1 MLLVN
6 FQILRCGPPPM
17 NKAMAGHLEALGYA
31 PEMQFQFWLSSL
43 GWLTLHLMAS
53 AITNMQQIFLLGYVK
68 HWINS
73 AIIFIALELKSEIIA
88 SHMIMR
94 LIHWRVLEVQTI
106 NYTIVLTK
114 KLSLPKQIQCS
125 WVKIIR
131 HFCRS
136 WPWCSFFLF
145 FGVFFLLV
153 LFPIPYGE
161 ASPWGRY
168 YMRVRYYN
176 L

>member
-114 KLSLPKQIQCS
+114 KLSLPKHIQCS

-136 WPWCSFFLF
+136 WPWCSFFFIFWCF
-145 FGVFFLLV
+145 FFVSALSNPIWGGKSMGKV
-153 LFPIPYGE
+153 LYE
-161 ASPWGRY
+161 SK
-168 YMRVRYYN
+168 V